1 MEYRQIGYANIR
13 MPEDRNS
20 GIYEYSIYNT
30 FPQEVFLHEFLHT
43 LERNEKE
50 NGNDIAEL
58 HDYANYGYVEE
69 ARSGLREWYRDY
81 MQNTIQNG
89 ENKGLTQFA
98 YLSKPIH
105 DSNFTTSTPLHD
117 FEEPQNLIEELN
129 SIINRVRQL
138 FVRQEQ
144 E

>member
-1 MEYRQIGYANIR
+1 
-13 MPEDRNS
+13 
-20 GIYEYSIYNT
+20 
-30 FPQEVFLHEFLHT
+30 
-43 LERNEKE
+43 
-50 NGNDIAEL
+50 
-58 HDYANYGYVEE
+58 
-69 ARSGLREWYRDY
+69 

-105 DSNFTTSTPLHD
+105 DSNFTTSTTLHD

-144 E
+144 G